1 MSFARGDAT
10 ARDRERASKLSSLKK
25 HVNRSPAE
33 GDRDRGSRPRDAEPS
48 QHTGAEGGQKQLTLS
63 VCKKQKNPPK
73 SVIERP
79 GEACRACAAPGRR
92 RVREGRS
99 ADPDDRVP
107 SCRLSALNRAGA
119 ASAVS
124 GPCPPT
130 GFSESRPEPARWT
143 LNTVGAEAAVRYV
156 KD

>member
-10 ARDRERASKLSSLKK
+10 TGDHERSSKLSSLKK

-33 GDRDRGSRPRDAEPS
+33 GDRDGGSRPRDAEPS
-48 QHTGAEGGQKQLTLS
+48 QHTGAEGGQKQLTPRAA
-63 VCKKQKNPPK
+63 VQKSSPLDPSSQDPEK
-73 SVIERP
+73 LVVP
-79 GEACRACAAPGRR
+79 AQQPDADA
-92 RVREGRS
+92 REGRS

-107 SCRLSALNRAGA
+107 ACRPNPLNRAGA

-124 GPCPPT
+124 GPCPPIS
-130 GFSESRPEPARWT
+130 FSESRPESARWT
-143 LNTVGAEAAVRYV
+143 LKTIGAEAAVRYV